1 MHQSSQELSYLGYYD
16 YLCRTKIQ
24 QMKTILVP
32 ISSFENGLT
41 PLKYAISF
49 AAEIDA
55 KIYVLKVYGANK
67 IAGSIKTV
75 GSILEKDTKKELRE
89 LIHSVD
95 KKDVE
100 IIATTMEG
108 TLADSIQLMRKKI
121 NIDLMI
127 SASNRIFKDE
137 TIYIGKITGKIIK
150 AIDCPI
156 LIVPD
161 KYEYKPIQ
169 VILMGIKSGIIKRE
183 NVLSPLHF
191 ILDKIDAKLN
201 LLQVITPKLT
211 EDDLNLDRELNSIC
225 TSVQTSENATIFQGV
240 LEHLIENKP
249 DMLCVIRR
257 KRGFFSKLWDQ
268 DFVKKIDFESRIPLL
283 ILRGSL

>member
-1 MHQSSQELSYLGYYD
+1 
-16 YLCRTKIQ
+16 
-24 QMKTILVP
+24 MKTILVP